1 MSFVLCSCLD
11 VEGAGVHGAAA
22 NSAQVRVG
30 ATVAVTV
37 ACVHATLERGLAS
50 AFTGLTEPR
59 LRALVAARA
68 IILGRLSRP
77 AARALGLGM
86 GLDELDE
93 LPSKLP

>member
-1 MSFVLCSCLD
+1 MTFVLCPCPD
-11 VEGAGVHGAAA
+11 VQGAGVHGAAA

-30 ATVAVTV
+30 ATAG
-37 ACVHATLERGLAS
+37 CVHATLERGLAS

-59 LRALVAARA
+59 LRAWVAARA

-77 AARALGLGM
+77 AARAGGVGM

-93 LPSKLP
+93 LPDKLP